1 MGDESTGS
9 IKLVTIFELLNR
21 NYFIRSYQRGYRWS
35 KQQVTALL
43 DDIASFVPEG
53 DSWYCLQP
61 LVVRE
66 IPNAKKTEYKLDAGK
81 TWYEVIDGQ
90 QRLTTIFLIIHYFNE
105 MWEGKS
111 QINEPVIA
119 YETRKDSEVFLK
131 AIKVNDDGKV
141 SIEKNNIDYYHI
153 SKAYCFIHKWVIE
166 KEKSNSFNRDQF
178 KSNFQHRAK
187 VIWYLNNEEDPIA
200 VFTRLNIGKIPLT
213 NAELVK
219 ALFLS
224 GETIKSE
231 YEERLSQCKNRF
243 EQEQLEQYL
252 ENEIKLKQLKIASE
266 WDQIEKALNEKS
278 FWAFLTNEQAEKY
291 PAKIEFLLEMMID
304 PPNLSD
310 DYTVFDFYYSK
321 IAGEKKSVESVW
333 EGGEQNHG
341 ADGNRGIVEVFETIR
356 EWYTDRNYYHLV
368 GFLISQDIAS
378 AKKILLDTRLMG
390 KSEFEKYLKGKI
402 RDRLKS
408 IPNIKVLEY
417 TNSKDAQDLRD
428 ILTLFN
434 ILTINKIQDDSQRYP
449 FVSHKAEQWS
459 LEHIQAQ
466 TPQKLSTRKE
476 WREWL
481 EAHRDAM
488 PNLEKTEGLLK
499 ESDEVLASLDDE
511 KKNQKAFQEIFNE
524 LSERITKVFHESEDG
539 GEEIHTI
546 ENMAL
551 IGFKKNSALNNSV
564 FAVKRRKILEMDKA
578 GSYIPLCTKN
588 VFFKYYTSEAN
599 DFTFWDPQ
607 DRKAYVEAIKD
618 TLRDYLPRR

>member
-9 IKLVTIFELLNR
+9 IKPVTIFELLNK

-35 KQQVTALL
+35 KPQVTALL
-43 DDIASFVPEG
+43 DDIASFIPED

-66 IPNAKKTEYKLDAGK
+66 ISDVKETEYKLDAEK

-105 MWEGKS
+105 MWEGRSK
-111 QINEPVIA
+111 INEPVIV

-131 AIKVNDDGKV
+131 AIKVKEDGKV
-141 SIEKNNIDYYHI
+141 DIEDKNIDYYHI
-153 SKAYCFIHKWVIE
+153 SKAYNIIHDWVIE
-166 KEKSNSFNRDQF
+166 KTKLNSFNKDQF

-187 VIWYLNNEEDPIA
+187 VIWYLNNEEDQIA
-200 VFTRLNIGKIPLT
+200 VFTRLNMGKIPLT

-224 GETIKSE
+224 GETMKSE
-231 YEERLSQCKNRF
+231 YKERLNQCRNSFKRD
-243 EQEQLEQYL
+243 QLEQYL
-252 ENEIKLKQLKIASE
+252 ESEIKLKQLKIASE

-291 PAKIEFLLEMMID
+291 PAKIEFLLKMMIEK
-304 PPNLSD
+304 PNFSD
-310 DYTVFDFYYSK
+310 DYAVFNYYSK
-321 IAGEKKSVESVW
+321 IAGEKKSIESVW
-333 EGGEQNHG
+333 EGDEQNHG
-341 ADGNRGIVEVFETIR
+341 ANGNQGIVEVFETIR

-368 GFLISQDIAS
+368 GFLISQDIVS

-390 KSEFEKYLKGKI
+390 KSEFENYLKGKI

-408 IPNIKVLEY
+408 ISNIEALEY
-417 TNSKDAQDLRD
+417 TKDAHDLRD

-434 ILTINKIQDDSQRYP
+434 IITVNKMRDDSQRYP

-459 LEHIQAQ
+459 LEHIHAQ
-466 TPQKLSTRKE
+466 NSQTLSTRKE

-488 PNLEKTEGLLK
+488 LDREENKELLQEVK
-499 ESDEVLASLDDE
+499 EVLASLNDE
-511 KKNQKAFQEIFNE
+511 KKNQKEIFNE
-524 LSERITKVFHESEDG
+524 LSNKITNVFSEEADG

-551 IGFKKNSALNNSV
+551 IGFEKNSALNNST
-564 FAVKRRKILEMDKA
+564 FAVKRRKILKMDKA
-578 GSYIPLCTKN
+578 GNYIPLCTKN
-588 VFFKYYTSEAN
+588 VFFKYYNSKAN
-599 DFTFWDPQ
+599 DFTFWSPQ
-607 DRKAYVEAIKD
+607 DRSAYVEVIKD
-618 TLRDYLPRR
+618 TLRDYLP